1 MKKVFLLAT
10 AAAIMAGCQTEKV
23 ELPVPELV
31 KIVPVVT
38 KATDVNFENGDK
50 VGVTIMQGET
60 AYATNELLTYGDN
73 VFSGTLKWYPEAL
86 TPSTITAYYPY
97 ASAGAPSS
105 FTVAT
110 DQTKGYTASDLIA
123 GKKEDVTPS
132 VNAIVV
138 PFKHMLTKISLE
150 IDNQS
155 QANIASVEL
164 RGSKTTADVDLT
176 AMTAVAS
183 ESSAVE
189 TVKAFKV
196 TENALYSAIVV
207 PQTVAFEMAV
217 TTSTGKELTQKLV
230 STELK
235 QGMQYTIKV
244 KVLPADIKVSI
255 SGEIEGWGN
264 GGEIGG
270 DVPAYID
277 FAEYDGYFI
286 YKNERYN
293 TVKLSDGSV
302 WMAQPMRYVPEGYTV
317 STDIADKTAH
327 IWAPYKVLADKT
339 GEFENVESAINE
351 RGYLYDLAA
360 AFGVSEITEANASS
374 FEGKQ
379 GICPN
384 GWHVPTYAD
393 YFALCGAANGATD
406 NADALFYD
414 AAYKGGKI
422 TSWDAAGMN
431 FTFSGYLSKNTF
443 TADRKFTTVLTA
455 DNNCSVEAYKGK
467 IAMNFLISSSFHAV
481 GKASGSDVV
490 TSLKFWGV
498 MSTFTKN
505 YKEGRLSLGD
515 VQSEAAAQL
524 RCVKTNNQG
533 YSSWL
538 KNQQS

>member
-10 AAAIMAGCQTEKV
+10 AAAVMAGCQTEKV
-23 ELPVPELV
+23 ESPVPELV

-105 FTVAT
+105 FTVAA

-196 TENALYSAIVV
+196 TDNALYSAIVV

-230 STELK
+230 SSELK

-286 YKNERYN
+286 YKNEKY
-293 TVKLSDGSV
+293 TTAKMSDGSV
-302 WMAQPMRYVPEGYTV
+302 WMTQSMRYIPEGYVV
-317 STDIADKTAH
+317 STDPADNNAH
-327 IWAPYKVLADKT
+327 IWMPYSVVDGAAVPSEDL
-339 GEFENVESAINE
+339 VEAN
-351 RGYLYDLAA
+351 GYLYDFATIL
-360 AFGVSEITEANASS
+360 GGEITKENAATY
-374 FEGKQ
+374 EGAQ

-384 GWHVPTYAD
+384 GWHVPTRAEYLS
-393 YFALCGAANGATD
+393 LCGSSPKTVTDPAVEDPTAVFWGEGSSYGSVKNANALGWNVVFSGTRMKALTTKTGEYQKSTIAAANVS
-406 NADALFYD
+406 DASL
-414 AAYKGGKI
+414 
-422 TSWDAAGMN
+422 
-431 FTFSGYLSKNTF
+431 
-443 TADRKFTTVLTA
+443 
-455 DNNCSVEAYKGK
+455 
-467 IAMNFLISSSFHAV
+467 V
-481 GKASGSDVV
+481 GKTSINYYAS
-490 TSLKFWGV
+490 
-498 MSTFTKN
+498 STQYQMNDAGTQHQFFAFSTTYTKT
-505 YKEGRLSLGD
+505 YPDGRLSLMYAHKECG
-515 VQSEAAAQL
+515 VAL
-524 RCVKTNNQG
+524 RCI
-533 YSSWL
+533 
-538 KNQQS
+538 KNK

>member
-10 AAAIMAGCQTEKV
+10 AAAVMAGCQTEKV
-23 ELPVPELV
+23 ESPVPELV

-286 YKNERYN
+286 YKNEKY
-293 TVKLSDGSV
+293 TTAKMSDGSV
-302 WMAQPMRYVPEGYTV
+302 WMTQSMRYVPEGYTV
-317 STDIADKTAH
+317 SSDPKEAAH
-327 IWAPYKVLADKT
+327 IWAPYTLVDGKAVTSTEEELLNKT
-339 GEFENVESAINE
+339 GYFYDYQAI
-351 RGYLYDLAA
+351 
-360 AFGVSEITEANASS
+360 FGEEITADNAGS

-384 GWHVPTYAD
+384 GWHVPTRTE
-393 YFALCGAANGATD
+393 FIALCGYSNKGANDTAPITDENAVLWDKTAGYGSVKKANELGWNVVLSGCRMKSGFSATGEYHVRTISEANTND
-406 NADALFYD
+406 QSLVGSVALTY
-414 AAYKGGKI
+414 
-422 TSWDAAGMN
+422 W
-431 FTFSGYLSKNTF
+431 
-443 TADRKFTTVLTA
+443 
-455 DNNCSVEAYKGK
+455 
-467 IAMNFLISSSFHAV
+467 
-481 GKASGSDVV
+481 AS
-490 TSLKFWGV
+490 
-498 MSTFTKN
+498 STFNKANTKTTN
-505 YKEGRLSLGD
+505 GVVEYTNFQFFGMMTTYTGQYKDGRLSMSFIH
-515 VQSEAAAQL
+515 SETGSQL
-524 RCVKTNNQG
+524 RCVKN
-533 YSSWL
+533 
-538 KNQQS
+538 K

>member
-10 AAAIMAGCQTEKV
+10 AAAVMAGCQTEKV
-23 ELPVPELV
+23 ESPVPELV

-217 TTSTGKELTQKLV
+217 TTSTGKELTQNLV

-235 QGMQYTIKV
+235 QGMQYSIKV

-286 YKNERYN
+286 YKNEKY
-293 TVKLSDGSV
+293 TTAKMADGSV
-302 WMAQPMRYVPEGYTV
+302 WMTQSMRYVPEGYTV
-317 STDIADKTAH
+317 STDPKVEAH
-327 IWAPYKVLADKT
+327 IWAPYTIVGIVPTPSTEA
-339 GEFENVESAINE
+339 EFVKKN
-351 RGYLYDLAA
+351 GYLYDYQAI
-360 AFGVSEITEANASS
+360 FGEEITAENAGS

-384 GWHVPTYAD
+384 GWHVPTRAEYIT
-393 YFALCGAANGATD
+393 LCGFSNKGANDDATITD
-406 NADALFYD
+406 ENALFWDKD
-414 AAYKGGKI
+414 AKYGSVKKSNELGWNFVLAGNRQKANFSATGMYSNVSIASANTNDASFAGSPAVTYMASSTLNKASYS
-422 TSWDAAGMN
+422 TSDPKVLSNIQFFGMM
-431 FTFSGYLSKNTF
+431 TTF
-443 TADRKFTTVLTA
+443 TGR
-455 DNNCSVEAYKGK
+455 YK
-467 IAMNFLISSSFHAV
+467 
-481 GKASGSDVV
+481 D
-490 TSLKFWGV
+490 
-498 MSTFTKN
+498 
-505 YKEGRLSLGD
+505 GRLLMSFVHIETGL
-515 VQSEAAAQL
+515 SL
-524 RCVKTNNQG
+524 RCVKN
-533 YSSWL
+533 
-538 KNQQS
+538 K

>member
-1 MKKVFLLAT
+1 MRKSLFLAGLALV
-10 AAAIMAGCQTEKV
+10 AAACATEKV
-23 ELPVPELV
+23 ENSVPGKV
-31 KIVPVVT
+31 AIVPVMT
-38 KATDVNFENGDK
+38 RATDVNFENGDAI
-50 VGVTIMQGET
+50 GVNIVRGDES
-60 AYATNELLTYGDN
+60 YAVNNKLTYASD
-73 VFSGTLKWYPEAL
+73 VFSGTLLWYTEAMDK
-86 TPSTITAYYPY
+86 STVTAYYPY
-97 ASAGAPSS
+97 QSAGVPAS
-105 FTVAT
+105 FSVAA
-110 DQTKGYTASDLIA
+110 DQTAGLSGSDFIA
-123 GKKEDVTPS
+123 GVKADVTPS
-132 VNAIVV
+132 INAIVV

-196 TENALYSAIVV
+196 TDNALYSAIVV

-230 STELK
+230 SSELK

-244 KVLPADIKVSI
+244 KVLPADIKISI

-286 YKNERYN
+286 YKNEKYN

-431 FTFSGYLSKNTF
+431 FTFSEFLSKNTF

-467 IAMNFLISSSFHAV
+467 IAMNYLISSSFHAV

-524 RCVKTNNQG
+524 RCVKN
-533 YSSWL
+533 
-538 KNQQS
+538 K

>member
-10 AAAIMAGCQTEKV
+10 AAAVMAGCQTEKV
-23 ELPVPELV
+23 ESPVPELV

-86 TPSTITAYYPY
+86 TPSTVTAYYPY

-105 FTVAT
+105 FTVAA

-138 PFKHMLTKISLE
+138 PFKHLLTKISLE

-164 RGSKTTADVDLT
+164 RGSKTTADIDLT

-196 TENALYSAIVV
+196 TDNALYSAIVV

-244 KVLPADIKVSI
+244 KVLPADIKVSV

-286 YKNERYN
+286 YKNEKY
-293 TVKLSDGSV
+293 TTEKMSDGSV
-302 WMAQPMRYVPEGYTV
+302 WMTQSMRYVPEGYTV
-317 STDIADKTAH
+317 SSDPKVEAH
-327 IWAPYKVLADKT
+327 IWAPYTIVGVVPT
-339 GEFENVESAINE
+339 PSTETEFVKKN
-351 RGYLYDLAA
+351 GYLYDYQAI
-360 AFGVSEITEANASS
+360 FGEEITAENAGS

-384 GWHVPTYAD
+384 GWHVPTRAEYID
-393 YFALCGAANGATD
+393 LCGYSGKGVNDDAAITKEDAVFWDAGYGSVKKANELGWNVVLSGCRMKSGFSATGEYQVRTIAAANTNDQSLVGSV
-406 NADALFYD
+406 ALTY
-414 AAYKGGKI
+414 
-422 TSWDAAGMN
+422 W
-431 FTFSGYLSKNTF
+431 
-443 TADRKFTTVLTA
+443 
-455 DNNCSVEAYKGK
+455 
-467 IAMNFLISSSFHAV
+467 
-481 GKASGSDVV
+481 AS
-490 TSLKFWGV
+490 
-498 MSTFTKN
+498 STFNKANTKTTDGVVSYTN
-505 YKEGRLSLGD
+505 FQFFGMMTTYTGQYKDGRLSMSF
-515 VQSEAAAQL
+515 VHSETGSQL
-524 RCVKTNNQG
+524 RCVKN
-533 YSSWL
+533 
-538 KNQQS
+538 K

>member
-1 MKKVFLLAT
+1 MKKVFLLV
-10 AAAIMAGCQTEKV
+10 AAAAVMAGCQTEKV
-23 ELPVPELV
+23 ESPVPELV

-164 RGSKTTADVDLT
+164 RGAKTTADVDLT
-176 AMTAVAS
+176 AMTAVVS
-183 ESSAVE
+183 ESSSVE

-196 TENALYSAIVV
+196 TDNALYSAIVV

-230 STELK
+230 SSELK

-286 YKNERYN
+286 YKNEKYN

-317 STDIADKTAH
+317 SSDPKVKAH
-327 IWAPYKVLADKT
+327 IWAPYTIVNGVATPSAD
-339 GEFENVESAINE
+339 EALINKN
-351 RGYLYDLAA
+351 GYLYDMCAA
-360 AFGVSEITEANASS
+360 LGVSEITKDNAAS
-374 FEGKQ
+374 FEGAQ

-384 GWHVPTYAD
+384 GWHVPTRTD
-393 YFALCGAANGATD
+393 YLNILGYSNSAVGEASGGIVNDAAV
-406 NADALFYD
+406 FYD
-414 AAYKGGKI
+414 ASYKGAKI
-422 TSWDAAGMN
+422 AEMNAAGWN
-431 FTFSGYLSKNTF
+431 F
-443 TADRKFTTVLTA
+443 VLTGWLQKTSFTGA
-455 DNNCSVEAYKGK
+455 GKYFATAISDKNSTVESFYGNPSMTYLATSTVYKANESEG
-467 IAMNFLISSSFHAV
+467 
-481 GKASGSDVV
+481 VV
-490 TSLKFWGV
+490 TSIQFFAG
-498 MSTFTKN
+498 MTTFVKSS
-505 YKEGRLSLGD
+505 YPEGRVALAF
-515 VQSEAAAQL
+515 QHCEAGSQL
-524 RCVKTNNQG
+524 RCVKN
-533 YSSWL
+533 
-538 KNQQS
+538 K

>member
-10 AAAIMAGCQTEKV
+10 AAAVMVGCQTEKV
-23 ELPVPELV
+23 ESPVPELV

-132 VNAIVV
+132 ANAIVV

-196 TENALYSAIVV
+196 TDNALYSAIVV

-286 YKNERYN
+286 YKNEKY
-293 TVKLSDGSV
+293 TTAKMSDGSV
-302 WMAQPMRYVPEGYTV
+302 WMTQSMRYVPEGYTV
-317 STDIADKTAH
+317 SSDIADKTAH

-431 FTFSGYLSKNTF
+431 FTFSGFLSKNTF

-467 IAMNFLISSSFHAV
+467 IAMNYLISSSFHAV

-524 RCVKTNNQG
+524 RCVKN
-533 YSSWL
+533 
-538 KNQQS
+538 K

>member
-1 MKKVFLLAT
+1 MKKVYLLV
-10 AAAIMAGCQTEKV
+10 AAAAVIAGCQTEKV
-23 ELPVPELV
+23 ESPVPGLV

-38 KATDVNFENGDK
+38 KATDVNFETGDK

-73 VFSGTLKWYPEAL
+73 VFSGSLKWYPEAL
-86 TPSTITAYYPY
+86 TPSTVTAYYPY

-105 FTVAT
+105 FTVAA

-164 RGSKTTADVDLT
+164 RGSKTTADVDLA

-196 TENALYSAIVV
+196 TDNALYSAIVV

-230 STELK
+230 SSELK

-286 YKNERYN
+286 YKNEKY
-293 TVKLSDGSV
+293 TTAKMSDGSV
-302 WMAQPMRYVPEGYTV
+302 WMTQSMRYVPEGYTV
-317 STDIADKTAH
+317 STDPKVEAH
-327 IWAPYKVLADKT
+327 IWAPYTIVGGVPTPSTEA
-339 GEFENVESAINE
+339 EFIEKK
-351 RGYLYDLAA
+351 GYLYDYQAI
-360 AFGVSEITEANASS
+360 FGEEITAENAGS

-384 GWHVPTYAD
+384 GWHVPTRAEYID
-393 YFALCGAANGATD
+393 LCGYSGKGVNDESVITKE
-406 NADALFYD
+406 DALF
-414 AAYKGGKI
+414 
-422 TSWDAAGMN
+422 WDATAGYGSVKKAKELGWN
-431 FTFSGYLSKNTF
+431 PELVGYRQITKFGATGQYLKTAIAAKNTNDETLAGLPAITYF
-443 TADRKFTTVLTA
+443 
-455 DNNCSVEAYKGK
+455 
-467 IAMNFLISSSFHAV
+467 
-481 GKASGSDVV
+481 AS
-490 TSLKFWGV
+490 
-498 MSTFTKN
+498 STFNKAN
-505 YKEGRLSLGD
+505 YDSTDPSKLNTLQYFGMMTTYTGQYKDGRLSMSFVHSGCGMT
-515 VQSEAAAQL
+515 L
-524 RCVKTNNQG
+524 RCVKN
-533 YSSWL
+533 
-538 KNQQS
+538 K

>member
-10 AAAIMAGCQTEKV
+10 AAAVMAGCQTEKV
-23 ELPVPELV
+23 ESPVPELV

-286 YKNERYN
+286 YKNEKY
-293 TVKLSDGSV
+293 TTAKMSDGSV
-302 WMAQPMRYVPEGYTV
+302 WMTQSMRYVPEGYTV
-317 STDIADKTAH
+317 SSDPKEAAH
-327 IWAPYKVLADKT
+327 IWAPYTIVGGVPTPSTEA
-339 GEFENVESAINE
+339 EFVEKN
-351 RGYLYDLAA
+351 GYLYDYQAI
-360 AFGVSEITEANASS
+360 FGEEITAENAGS

-384 GWHVPTYAD
+384 GWHVPTRAEYIT
-393 YFALCGAANGATD
+393 LCGFSNKGANDDATITD
-406 NADALFYD
+406 ENALFWDKD
-414 AAYKGGKI
+414 AKYGSVKKSNELGWNFVFAGNRQKANFSATGTYSTVSIASANMNDASFAGSPAVTYMASSTLNKASDS
-422 TSWDAAGMN
+422 TSDPNVLSNIQFFGMM
-431 FTFSGYLSKNTF
+431 TTF
-443 TADRKFTTVLTA
+443 TGQ
-455 DNNCSVEAYKGK
+455 YK
-467 IAMNFLISSSFHAV
+467 
-481 GKASGSDVV
+481 D
-490 TSLKFWGV
+490 
-498 MSTFTKN
+498 
-505 YKEGRLSLGD
+505 GRLSMSFVHIENGI
-515 VQSEAAAQL
+515 SL
-524 RCVKTNNQG
+524 RCVKN
-533 YSSWL
+533 
-538 KNQQS
+538 K

>member
-10 AAAIMAGCQTEKV
+10 AAAVMAGCQTEKV
-23 ELPVPELV
+23 ESPVPELV

-196 TENALYSAIVV
+196 TDNALYSAIVV

-286 YKNERYN
+286 YKNEKY
-293 TVKLSDGSV
+293 TTAKMSDGSV
-302 WMAQPMRYVPEGYTV
+302 WMTQSMRYVPEGYTV
-317 STDIADKTAH
+317 SSDPAVASH
-327 IWAPYKVLADKT
+327 IWAPYTIAGGVPTPSTEAELIEK
-339 GEFENVESAINE
+339 N
-351 RGYLYDLAA
+351 GYLYDYQAI
-360 AFGVSEITEANASS
+360 FGEEITADNAGS

-384 GWHVPTYAD
+384 GWHVPTRAEYID
-393 YFALCGAANGATD
+393 LCGASAKGVNDEAAITKD
-406 NADALFYD
+406 DALF
-414 AAYKGGKI
+414 
-422 TSWDAAGMN
+422 WDATAGYGSIKKANELGWSMEPIGYRMVAK
-431 FTFSGYLSKNTF
+431 FGATGQYMKAVISAASDETLIGSPSMTFF
-443 TADRKFTTVLTA
+443 
-455 DNNCSVEAYKGK
+455 
-467 IAMNFLISSSFHAV
+467 
-481 GKASGSDVV
+481 AS
-490 TSLKFWGV
+490 
-498 MSTFTKN
+498 STFNKAN
-505 YKEGRLSLGD
+505 YDSKDPTTLNTLQYFGMMTTINGTYKDGRLSMAFVHSGCGIT
-515 VQSEAAAQL
+515 L
-524 RCVKTNNQG
+524 RCVKN
-533 YSSWL
+533 
-538 KNQQS
+538 K

>member
-10 AAAIMAGCQTEKV
+10 AAAVMAGCQTEKV
-23 ELPVPELV
+23 ESPVPELV

-230 STELK
+230 SSELK

-286 YKNERYN
+286 YKNEKY
-293 TVKLSDGSV
+293 TTAKMSDGSV
-302 WMAQPMRYVPEGYTV
+302 WMTQSMRYVPEGYTV
-317 STDIADKTAH
+317 SSDPKEAAH
-327 IWAPYKVLADKT
+327 IWAPYTIVGGVPTPSTEAELIEK
-339 GEFENVESAINE
+339 N
-351 RGYLYDLAA
+351 GYLYDYQAI
-360 AFGVSEITEANASS
+360 FGEEITADNAGS

-384 GWHVPTYAD
+384 GWHVPTRAEYI
-393 YFALCGAANGATD
+393 ALCGYSNKGANDDATITD
-406 NADALFYD
+406 ENALFWDKD
-414 AAYKGGKI
+414 AKYGSVKKSNELGWNFVLAGNRQKANFSATGVYSKVSIASANTNDASFAGSPAVTYMASSTLNKASYS
-422 TSWDAAGMN
+422 TSDPNVLSNIQFFGMM
-431 FTFSGYLSKNTF
+431 TTF
-443 TADRKFTTVLTA
+443 TGQ
-455 DNNCSVEAYKGK
+455 YK
-467 IAMNFLISSSFHAV
+467 
-481 GKASGSDVV
+481 D
-490 TSLKFWGV
+490 
-498 MSTFTKN
+498 
-505 YKEGRLSLGD
+505 GRLSMSFVHIENGI
-515 VQSEAAAQL
+515 SL
-524 RCVKTNNQG
+524 RCVKN
-533 YSSWL
+533 
-538 KNQQS
+538 K

>member
-1 MKKVFLLAT
+1 MKKVYLLV
-10 AAAIMAGCQTEKV
+10 AAAAVIAGCQTEKV
-23 ELPVPELV
+23 ESPVPGLV

-38 KATDVNFENGDK
+38 KATDVNFETGDK

-73 VFSGTLKWYPEAL
+73 VFSGSLKWYPEAL
-86 TPSTITAYYPY
+86 TPSTVTAYYPY

-105 FTVAT
+105 FTVAA

-164 RGSKTTADVDLT
+164 RGSKTTADVDLA

-196 TENALYSAIVV
+196 TDNALYSAIVV

-230 STELK
+230 SSELK

-286 YKNERYN
+286 YKNEKY
-293 TVKLSDGSV
+293 TTAKMSDGSV
-302 WMAQPMRYVPEGYTV
+302 WMTQSMRYVPEGYTV
-317 STDIADKTAH
+317 STDPKVEAH
-327 IWAPYKVLADKT
+327 IWAPYSIVGGVPTPSTEA
-339 GEFENVESAINE
+339 EFVEKK
-351 RGYLYDLAA
+351 GYLYDYQAI
-360 AFGVSEITEANASS
+360 FGQEITADNAGS

-384 GWHVPTYAD
+384 GWHVPTRAEYID
-393 YFALCGAANGATD
+393 LCGYSVKGINDEAFITKE
-406 NADALFYD
+406 DALF
-414 AAYKGGKI
+414 
-422 TSWDAAGMN
+422 WDATAGYGSVKTARGLGWN
-431 FTFSGYLSKNTF
+431 PELVGYRQSTKFGATGTYLKN
-443 TADRKFTTVLTA
+443 A
-455 DNNCSVEAYKGK
+455 
-467 IAMNFLISSSFHAV
+467 IAAANTNDETLV
-481 GKASGSDVV
+481 GSPAITYFAS
-490 TSLKFWGV
+490 
-498 MSTFTKN
+498 STFNKANYDSKEPTKLN
-505 YKEGRLSLGD
+505 TLQYFGMMTTYTGTYKDGRLSMSFVHSGCGMT
-515 VQSEAAAQL
+515 L
-524 RCVKTNNQG
+524 RCVKN
-533 YSSWL
+533 
-538 KNQQS
+538 K